1 MITILPNE
9 MDNYNRVT
17 DDTGLYRG
25 TEDEDEDEVA
35 EENEVTSSLALLET
49 DTLNDKLVIIQV

>member
-1 MITILPNE
+1 

-49 DTLNDKLVIIQV
+49 DTLNDKSVIIQV

>member
-9 MDNYNRVT
+9 MDNYNLVT

-49 DTLNDKLVIIQV
+49 DTLNDKSVIIQV